1 MSDDQLG
8 LIGIVCLFIVVGL
21 LYFHIDIIDFFKK
34 KKKARAKARS
44 NLTPEELAEK
54 ERSGWKALFTDNT
67 YAPLVIGH
75 IIGGIG
81 YVIENETLAYI
92 GVAFI
97 VYGFY
102 LMIRDY

>member
-21 LYFHIDIIDFFKK
+21 IYFHIDIIDFFKK

-44 NLTPEELAEK
+44 KLTVEELAEK
-54 ERSGWKALFTDNT
+54 ERSGWKAFLKTT

-81 YVIENETLAYI
+81 YVFENDTMTWI

>member
-8 LIGIVCLFIVVGL
+8 LIGIICLFLVVGI
-21 LYFHIDIIDFFKK
+21 LYFQIEISDFFRKK
-34 KKKARAKARS
+34 RKERARAKLK
-44 NLTPEELAEK
+44 LTAEELEEK
-54 ERSGWKALFTDNT
+54 ERSGWKTLFTDNVL
-67 YAPLVIGH
+67 APLVIGH

-81 YVIENETLAYI
+81 YIFENDTMGWI

-102 LMIRDY
+102 LMLRNY